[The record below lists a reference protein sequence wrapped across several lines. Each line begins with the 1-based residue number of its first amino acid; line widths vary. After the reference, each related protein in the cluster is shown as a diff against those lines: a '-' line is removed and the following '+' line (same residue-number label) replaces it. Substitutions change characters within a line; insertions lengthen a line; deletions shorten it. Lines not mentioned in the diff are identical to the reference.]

1 MEDDEASGLIVKL
14 PLLARSAFIRRAST
28 VDQVRKVLAL
38 AGKRYPHAKFA
49 TIQHCLA
56 NAKVYQ
62 VVVLAGVA
70 RYVVV
75 PRASNPW
82 PRVSFSS
89 ADHTAIRTFAEEAI
103 RNLQTHFPFVTC
115 DGLVSVAVMLTK
127 SGRFVVNNLRTLE
140 SNLHCEDHDQQ
151 LVLMQAVTDFWVG
164 RLQLLIDI

>member
-1 MEDDEASGLIVKL
+1 VEDDEASGLIVKL
-14 PLLARSAFIRRAST
+14 PFLARSAFIRRAST

-103 RNLQTHFPFVTC
+103 RNLQNH
-115 DGLVSVAVMLTK
+115 DKQHSLNAVDIRTFAKRCRWLYQEQRSLSSTK
-127 SGRFVVNNLRTLE
+127 MKESSHAINLVVNGE
-140 SNLHCEDHDQQ
+140 SNP
-151 LVLMQAVTDFWVG
+151 
-164 RLQLLIDI
+164 